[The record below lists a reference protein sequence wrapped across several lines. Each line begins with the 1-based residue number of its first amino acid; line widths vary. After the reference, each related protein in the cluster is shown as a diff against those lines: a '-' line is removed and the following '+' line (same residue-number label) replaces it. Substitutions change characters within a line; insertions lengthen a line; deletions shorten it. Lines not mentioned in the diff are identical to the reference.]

1 MISVRNLSKSIDG
14 KPILRDVTFD
24 IPEGIVALLGRNGA
38 GKTTLMR
45 LLAGLW
51 KPDAGEIVIGGR
63 DLQREPVDAK
73 RLLGYQPEFAD
84 LHPGVT
90 GRDLLRF
97 AAAAHGVRDDAVE
110 RVAYSFDALDFTDK
124 RAGSLSQGQ
133 RRVLTLIAATMHQPP
148 VLLLDEPTNAL
159 DPHRVAALRELL
171 ASPAGPR
178 ATLVST
184 HQLEFVVTL
193 ATRFIL
199 LREGRIVADGDLP
212 SLRAQLGMGDAALGE
227 DRAAAYVIR
236 STSNLT

>member
-1 MISVRNLSKSIDG
+1 MISIRNLCKSIDG
-14 KPILRDVTFD
+14 KAILRDVSFD

-45 LLAGLW
+45 LAAGLW
-51 KPDAGEIVIGGR
+51 KPDAGALVIGGR
-63 DLQREPVDAK
+63 DLASEPVEAK

-84 LHPGVT
+84 LHRGIT

-97 AAAAHGVRDDAVE
+97 AAAARGIPDDAME
-110 RVAYSFDALDFTDK
+110 RAAHRFGALEFIDK

-133 RRVLTLIAATMHQPP
+133 RRVITLIAATMHEPP

-199 LREGRIVADGDLP
+199 LREGTIVADGDLA
-212 SLRAQLGMGDAALGE
+212 SLQSGLQMRGATLGE
-227 DRAAAYVIR
+227 IVLRH
-236 STSNLT
+236 T

>member
-1 MISVRNLSKSIDG
+1 MILVRDLTKSIAG
-14 KPILRDVTFD
+14 KPILRNVSFE
-24 IPEGIVALLGRNGA
+24 IAEGVVALLGRNGA

-45 LLAGLW
+45 LAAGLW
-51 KPDAGEIVIGGR
+51 KPDAGEILIGGR
-63 DLQREPVDAK
+63 DLAREPVEAK

-84 LHPGVT
+84 LHPGIT

-97 AAAAHGVRDDAVE
+97 AAAAHGISDDALE
-110 RVAYSFDALDFTDK
+110 RTAHRFGGLEFLDQ
-124 RAGSLSQGQ
+124 RAGTLSQGQ
-133 RRVLTLIAATMHQPP
+133 RRVITLIAATMHEPP

-199 LREGRIVADGDLP
+199 LREGTIVADGDLP
-212 SLRAQLGMGDAALGE
+212 SLQAQLGMRGATLGE
-227 DRAAAYVIR
+227 IVLRN
-236 STSNLT
+236 T

>member
-1 MISVRNLSKSIDG
+1 MISVRNLSKSIAG
-14 KPILRDVTFD
+14 KPILRNISFEAG
-24 IPEGIVALLGRNGA
+24 EGIVALLGRNGA

-51 KPDAGEIVIGGR
+51 KPDAGEISIGGR
-63 DLQREPVDAK
+63 VLQREPVAAK
-73 RLLGYQPEFAD
+73 RHLGYQPEFAD

-97 AAAAHGVRDDAVE
+97 AAAAHGVRDDAVD
-110 RVAYSFDALDFTDK
+110 RVAHRFDALEFIDN

-133 RRVLTLIAATMHQPP
+133 RRVITLIAATMHEPA

-199 LREGRIVADGDLP
+199 LREGTIVADGDLP
-212 SLRAQLGMGDAALGE
+212 SLRAQLAMSDATLGE
-227 DRAAAYVIR
+227 IVLRH
-236 STSNLT
+236 T